1 MKKVILL
8 LMLSCPILTWGQKN
22 ELIIFL
28 DACKTYEFEE
38 SKEVI
43 TRYSF
48 NLKNMYD
55 LLSYEEPTGILFDTD
70 TLDIKGYKAIINCKL
85 KNKAGQYIDKKMFAV
100 LYLNKRT
107 NLWCVELFRESTDPS
122 KEFNT
127 LKAEVEA
134 GKFYT
139 EKQYVYRNL
148 SSWAINAG
156 KLNEAHKY
164 IKMAEV
170 EASKVS
176 DAKFSIDSQKAILS
190 EIL

>member
-70 TLDIKGYKAIINCKL
+70 TLA
-85 KNKAGQYIDKKMFAV
+85 
-100 LYLNKRT
+100 
-107 NLWCVELFRESTDPS
+107 
-122 KEFNT
+122 
-127 LKAEVEA
+127 
-134 GKFYT
+134 
-139 EKQYVYRNL
+139 
-148 SSWAINAG
+148 
-156 KLNEAHKY
+156 
-164 IKMAEV
+164 
-170 EASKVS
+170 
-176 DAKFSIDSQKAILS
+176 
-190 EIL
+190 